1 MRVKILLAVPDEAS
15 YGPCTVV
22 LDSIR
27 VGYPNAIVE
36 VFLNPIAEVRPTMA
50 GDIARRATQKDCQV
64 SYLRDNTPHARWI
77 FDRVIEHSADLGDQ
91 EPLIILDGDIL
102 FHSSCENWV
111 FDNCFIAGYRIP
123 AMGYFEF
130 TQCPTLARLHTSH
143 LWFTQPRTLIR
154 GISKV
159 FPAATMPRA
168 DLCPLDLFSP
178 DVKFINGIPH
188 FWDSCANL
196 YQMFGGKAFG
206 PEHLACYE
214 HLFSAS
220 AFELKKSF
228 AANPGA
234 AEWLHT
240 EGFKHP
246 ELLKGALWEATNRYY
261 AERSCEKV

>member
-1 MRVKILLAVPDEAS
+1 MRVKILLAVPDDKS
-15 YGPCTVV
+15 YGPCTAV
-22 LDSIR
+22 LDTIR
-27 VGYPNAIVE
+27 VGYPNAIVD
-36 VFLNPIAEVRPTMA
+36 VYLNLAYKGSGFLHLIH
-50 GDIARRATQKDCQV
+50 DIRARLVEKDCGFQV
-64 SYLRDNTPHARWI
+64 LDTEFSHAAWI
-77 FDRVIEHSADLGDQ
+77 HRMVNSASDSD
-91 EPLIILDGDIL
+91 EPLVILDGDIL
-102 FHSSCENWV
+102 FHSSCEDWE

-130 TQCPTLARLHTSH
+130 TQCPTFARLHTSH
-143 LWFTQPRTLIR
+143 LWFTQPRTMVR
-154 GISKV
+154 GIPKA
-159 FPAATMPRA
+159 FPPAAAPRA

-228 AANPGA
+228 AQNPA
-234 AEWLHT
+234 SADWLHT
-240 EGFKHP
+240 EGYRKP
-246 ELLKGALWEATNRYY
+246 ELLKGKLWESTNRYF
-261 AERSCEKV
+261 AERSCEPR